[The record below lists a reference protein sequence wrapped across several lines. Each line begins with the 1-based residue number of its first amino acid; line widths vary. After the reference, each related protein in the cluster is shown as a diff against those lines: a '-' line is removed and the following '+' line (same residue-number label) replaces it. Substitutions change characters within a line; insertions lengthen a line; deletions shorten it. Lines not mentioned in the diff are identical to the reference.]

1 MFLDLDDFKPV
12 NDTHGHAVGD
22 RVLKVLAERL
32 QRSVLAGDVVARV
45 GGDEFVIGMLV
56 EDAAEAAIPRSVA
69 RVAAAVGEGIDL
81 RGATLHLTA
90 SIGVAAFPEDG
101 ADIDTLLRAADQ
113 EMYRV
118 KNAGKGGTSL
128 TRACGASSQAA

>member
-1 MFLDLDDFKPV
+1 
-12 NDTHGHAVGD
+12 
-22 RVLKVLAERL
+22 
-32 QRSVLAGDVVARV
+32 
-45 GGDEFVIGMLV
+45 
-56 EDAAEAAIPRSVA
+56 
-69 RVAAAVGEGIDL
+69 VAAAVGEGIEL

-128 TRACGASSQAA
+128 TPACGASSQAA